1 VTGTV
6 DDFVVAR
13 QDGAFAY
20 QLAVVVDDAAQSID
34 EVVRGD
40 DLLESTAAQCWLQDQ
55 LGLPRPSY
63 VHVPL
68 MRDADG
74 KRMSKRDQSLTLAGQ
89 AALGLSAEQVRDQL
103 AASIGLCE
111 LGDFLTGEQLVSR
124 FSAIFVD
131 STA

>member
-1 VTGTV
+1 MTGTV

-63 VHVPL
+63 VHLPL
-68 MRDADG
+68 VRDADG
-74 KRMSKRDQSLTLAGQ
+74 QRMSKRDSSATLAGQ
-89 AALGLSAEQVRDQL
+89 TALGHSPQQVRSAL
-103 AASIGLCE
+103 ACSVGLCE
-111 LGDFLTGEQLVSR
+111 PGEELEADQLVSR
-124 FSAIFVD
+124 FSSILVESAE
-131 STA
+131 